1 MMSPARQ
8 YVMVI
13 KVKYV
18 MDILYVTLEIVMKIV
33 STLMVI
39 PRPMESL
46 VHVKFYLSIFEIIDL
61 IIGVLEYISN
71 GF

>member
-46 VHVKFYLSIFEIIDL
+46 VHVKFYLSIF
-61 IIGVLEYISN
+61 
-71 GF
+71 